1 MKNEAALQRKIQQY
15 LKARGVYCNKN
26 QGGPTSRGRP
36 DLEGCYCGL
45 YWALE
50 VKMPGRENTLTDHQA
65 HSLASIKE
73 AGGYA
78 EVATSTEDARIMLKH
93 LDKLRR

>member
-1 MKNEAALQRKIQQY
+1 
-15 LKARGVYCNKN
+15 
-26 QGGPTSRGRP
+26 
-36 DLEGCYCGL
+36 
-45 YWALE
+45 
-50 VKMPGRENTLTDHQA
+50 MPGRENTLTDHQA